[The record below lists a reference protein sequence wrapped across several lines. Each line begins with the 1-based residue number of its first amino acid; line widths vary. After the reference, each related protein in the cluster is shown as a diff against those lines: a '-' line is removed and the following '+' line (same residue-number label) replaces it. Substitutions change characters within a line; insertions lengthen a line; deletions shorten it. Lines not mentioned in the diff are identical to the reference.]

1 MNTLLKR
8 CTSQHLHA
16 AALSVLLLIANPPA
30 LAAPGAHGPNGEHLD
45 GPAPM
50 RAASAL
56 PRVEAKTEAFELVAE
71 LRASE
76 LAILVDR
83 YESNEPVLGAKLEV
97 ENGPL
102 KAVAAFRAEQGDYV
116 VTDAAMLKAVEAT
129 GSKDFRGVQANVG
142 EVIAWRNMFW
152 ALTDS
157 MVHEPKPWIN
167 DYVLP
172 NSDPGNSY
180 AILAT
185 IAYSKIKYII
195 EQTVASGLIYLKGRS
210 LSPAAVRFVA
220 ELRRKKEEMDRQS
233 AELGNRFGVGS
244 M

>member
-16 AALSVLLLIANPPA
+16 AALSMLLLIANTPA

-83 YESNEPVLGAKLEV
+83 YESNEPVLGARLEV
-97 ENGPL
+97 ESGPL
-102 KAVAAFRAEQGDYV
+102 KAVAAFRAEQGDYA
-116 VTDAAMLKAVEAT
+116 VTDAAMLKALAAPGEHGLVFTLVAGTDSDLLDGTLVSAAGRAVVAAAT
-129 GSKDFRGVQANVG
+129 GDHDHAHGSDDHGHDHELERAVWTGAGVAVLG
-142 EVIAWRNMFW
+142 LIGGIAWWRQRRRE
-152 ALTDS
+152 ARPLQ
-157 MVHEPKPWIN
+157 
-167 DYVLP
+167 
-172 NSDPGNSY
+172 G
-180 AILAT
+180 
-185 IAYSKIKYII
+185 
-195 EQTVASGLIYLKGRS
+195 GL
-210 LSPAAVRFVA
+210 
-220 ELRRKKEEMDRQS
+220 
-233 AELGNRFGVGS
+233 
-244 M
+244 